1 MSIQQFKRWMIFN
14 SVGAKGIAVQMA
26 VLFMLTTWAGMG
38 FVIATALAVETAVVH
53 NFIWHE
59 QWTWAD
65 RATGGL
71 KGFFKRLFYFQ
82 CSNGAVS
89 LVGNLALM
97 KLFIAAFK
105 LHYIPANALAI
116 ALCSIFNFFSGD
128 LMIFRAA
135 GNSEKAG

>member
-1 MSIQQFKRWMIFN
+1 MMFN
-14 SVGAKGIAVQMA
+14 SVGAMGIVVQMG
-26 VLFMLTTWAGMG
+26 VLFLLTTCAGAN
-38 FVIATALAVETAVVH
+38 VSIATALAVETAVLH

-59 QWTWAD
+59 RWTWAD
-65 RATGGL
+65 RATGGA
-71 KGFFKRLFYFQ
+71 KGFFKRLLYFQ

-97 KLFIAAFK
+97 KFFMTAFQ
-105 LHYIPANALAI
+105 LHYLPANALAI
-116 ALCSIFNFFSGD
+116 ALCSLFNYFSGD